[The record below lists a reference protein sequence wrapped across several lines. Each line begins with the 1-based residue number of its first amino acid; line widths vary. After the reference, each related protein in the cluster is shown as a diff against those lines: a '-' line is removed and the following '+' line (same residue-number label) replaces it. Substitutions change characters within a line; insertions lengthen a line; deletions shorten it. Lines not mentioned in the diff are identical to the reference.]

1 MSRAERDFDR
11 PQSRGYEAWV
21 AEQLFG
27 KRGVRRDDAN
37 AWMAA
42 CLVALLKP
50 DLKIKKD
57 APDKVKDAGKEEA
70 EGWRV
75 READREA
82 LKKTMR
88 RSIIAINL
96 FIDAQTAEAKAKK
109 KPLDGIEEKIS
120 LADVE
125 KEWAEGKFGPK
136 SVEAYKRVAK
146 FLQVG
151 TLKHLKILDRYGLDI
166 PPGCPVEPP
175 LDKSGRH
182 IGDELFRAKLQK
194 DEIKW
199 EILRRQPEEGKLPDA
214 EDILRLCKADAWIV
228 EAQSG
233 LKSAFIRWQAGK
245 LLAELKTFEDPKK
258 PETHLTDWYPPKRLM
273 DRDPKETAEQR
284 RKNDLELEKW
294 IAATTQA
301 LEPAEKLRNYA
312 QTIALLNYMSKR
324 RTESDFERW
333 VSDLPT
339 VRKLI
344 AKWGYGIKGDDL
356 VFPDDALK
364 PENFPGVCERDPKTG
379 LVTFVRPFFPPHPEK
394 SREHRHE
401 IGKINKWLATYGP
414 DLDQVQLELARL
426 IAGGAVY
433 PEGHA
438 KAGQPIINTDQLI
451 MVHEDD
457 YPEKTDSEDRKI
469 RYPAWQKDGSGKDIG
484 GQEVP
489 EFNFC
494 KHGVDVQRDGE
505 YYVIRPYKQY
515 YYARFYSYN
524 HWNVGGDWNVPFTN
538 FNVGAMQKA
547 GEKIYTRKEPLRIKG
562 HQFALCFENG
572 RLEFVRGEQVEAWAK
587 AAETNDDVGKYV
599 ALTVDLAL
607 LATAA
612 YEFKG
617 AQIIAKEGAEILI
630 KQAAKEG
637 VVLAESVAKQAAL
650 RAYRMQLAKAGW
662 HAVLAGTGFGRQALE
677 NWFGA
682 GKTFQEIRHWA
693 ILADMTF
700 NAFAPEGLMK
710 QIGEVTHGTQGL
722 RVLELVESRLEAAW
736 KTSSAPLAERLLS
749 GTEHVLSGKALADIP
764 FLQGTKDWILPFRVP
779 FTLKHGVMPYA
790 DYYYLYEISMK
801 TGQPLVDAIRGE
813 DPLQIKNAK
822 EALRLR
828 GAEANYD
835 QRSPFKYTITPAQI
849 KASAERVLTEYGRS
863 LVLAGFDHDADS
875 YKLEKKVKEA
885 KDQDAGKKKVCV
897 DRCLRV
903 FADPESRAQKR
914 VAAAGLLE
922 LCAAEGDA
930 GKQILGEVTVKG
942 KKIQITRKQ
951 ILDFVEGSAETLE
964 KQTVEA
970 LRLPEDDAKRT
981 AHKNKLMQVFLASAT
996 GPEKTAAAAGLFR
1009 LCGKE
1014 GKLEGKLGEVE
1025 IPLPSGKKLKVDLT
1039 GEEVSRYLAITPE
1052 GLMREGRAT
1061 LFSPDDDAR
1070 KKAHV
1075 SDAVYA
1081 FRNGD
1086 TEAKVAAAIALLGNR
1101 KEMDP
1106 AEVLGETTT
1115 YTVQLRYRNGEGR
1128 HTVKTI
1134 KFADKAAADK
1144 YEKEQKDKYKDDDNM
1159 LVTSSAEKGKVTAK
1173 DALEF
1178 LKLQA
1183 ETSDNGRL
1191 RLVVGDYLCRL
1202 SHLAEDGFAIMLKQF
1217 QDAKEKL
1224 SKDPENAELKKD
1236 ATKKEALLEAAG
1248 KFADL
1253 TRYDY
1258 TDMVGSCLEVIASNH
1273 APRDLKGEAMVGK
1286 IGPRLDFLLEYFK
1299 HRVEPGLD
1307 QLKGTIR
1314 NEVLASLYK
1323 RDSKTIEAALERI
1336 ANDKTQD
1343 PDVRA
1348 LAVSIL
1354 SANQATRATV
1364 NGKPVSFGTSVD
1376 VGSKSSKNVY
1386 IEAKGEGVAARHA
1399 TIKVNEDGRVFVRAI
1414 GANEVW
1420 IKRPGEKEPTFIKV
1434 AGDFVEIKSEDQV
1447 VLGDKT
1453 KGAVLK
1459 FGSERE
1465 ELISRIHRE
1474 WSQKEATPGQYA
1486 ALVRDRLRAEVGV
1499 DADAFSPLGGHDDI
1513 KLSKFR
1519 AALALDSLR
1528 EISGYRSDGDRTIA
1542 VNKALIE
1549 CFDLSNPQLAK
1560 AVLEKL
1566 VEPVSIDGAIAK
1578 PRLETLTNPQL
1589 ARLRVLCTAA
1599 LTMRGL
1605 NGAINDEMR
1614 EKIDLKIAIVE
1625 KLPEIFKG
1633 ADVGQVAQ
1641 VVHRLQCF
1649 ISPDMKDESNP
1660 YPRYASSLREAA
1672 IDALA
1677 KMSPE
1682 TARLLLPDVVR
1693 KDLVET
1699 VRLKALEW
1707 LVEIGHPQLR
1717 ELCIERLTDETD
1729 PLILKRL
1736 RRVEYFERRPDRSS
1750 AWYKKEFDRASAAI
1764 LAASNR
1770 SLAGYEKM
1778 YDKRAGIDFLTPWS
1792 REKEIISKRN
1802 SQFFVKNHRHM
1813 TYAEQA
1819 ALAKELELKN
1829 YPYNEDFIK
1838 ACVYKVVS
1846 NGEAAGTEWLARN
1859 NMCQDGAVLLREVC
1873 YMLVEGKD
1881 PRAKDMVWA
1890 LKQCTLQGAIHP
1902 RNRHYVLDGL
1912 DALVESGAMSK
1923 EDYAVT
1929 VATMLQRDLKRL
1941 PKDKKKDDDADQY
1954 FSFSES
1960 LHRRAIA
1967 SLKRY
1972 KTPTVTPILEAII
1985 DDDSYPFA
1993 RVKADARALYAEMRE
2008 RTGYFKDVY
2017 QADGKASEADL
2028 AKPLKQVLGRRNVD
2042 AETVCQALCLAF
2054 NGRPIKKA
2062 DDPRRGLA
2070 YVAAG
2075 DSHPK
2080 VRVLAAEFLLLSD
2093 VKEDRERGA
2102 EVLAAILVR
2111 RPTEGTFNDAKAI
2124 ADDVKANPKK
2134 YKEGDGALLE
2144 KTIAEVRRQE
2154 LAKALANVGQVGPF
2168 GQLAPLATA
2177 LDRPSTRPDYSR
2189 DLDYQADY
2197 ESALVEI
2204 KRGWE
2209 SKIPRHYQEFKLE
2222 SHGYRLLNPYLFR
2235 EDWGQ
2240 AIRDR
2245 YGATWER
2252 RAERIFAGKETI
2264 KDEEAKAGQ
2273 VVVDNMW
2280 TKYDELCKKA
2290 REDDGDYER
2299 TFLQF
2304 VIRRK
2309 ACTFWES
2316 HQPEAMKRA
2325 ADAIYDICK
2334 LKAPGAGDFE
2344 GLLASVLI
2352 DDPTLSPYVRKRL
2365 IEAYLELVEPNG
2377 KISQERG
2384 AITLAAILRT
2394 EYEST
2399 PAADKPGHKE
2409 SVERQLLI
2417 LKKLH
2422 DWRNRMVSPVLEA
2435 IAKNHAVASIK
2446 EKAAEMLKEFATK
2459 DVDDVL
2465 NMRRTLGGATLLA
2478 DDPRLSPLV
2487 AAMNDG
2493 KRNLD
2498 QRFAA
2503 ASAILTHGADD
2514 VKEKHKLAA
2523 LLVVSDAADKSENSR
2538 IQFEAG
2544 RLMLSMPPGDHKFPR
2559 ISGARALARVAIT
2572 GTPGHALESQT
2583 ILKGLNQEE
2592 RGIAVRELISIID
2605 KTSDKATKAN
2615 AATLMLQLS
2624 SGMIDYYNSKALSTL
2639 VDLAVT
2645 GDDVLRARLKGTLE
2659 SLSPKHALLAADCA
2673 IRWVDDHRTGNK
2685 DQIADALRL
2694 SAAFAVRADSEAKS
2708 PAKLFKAAEKAVQ
2721 LLGADHEVTKELS
2734 DLVSGVNPDSQLKP
2748 IKDADIMDIVTIF
2761 GALRSANEETRLGA
2775 ALTLVN
2781 SENSGVSDL
2790 YRFFAIERL
2799 ADLSQNGKAAAVRK
2813 AAGDRLKAILDELDG
2828 PIESNRDS
2836 RLHWMYTD
2844 YPVLRLAA
2852 AKAVLFEDDSVVTA
2866 DQKEAAIRALS
2877 DVAIKGDVASK
2888 KEAEGLL
2895 LKLRGDQLDAAV
2907 SWLGTLAFVAGRGE
2921 RPDKAKVLACWN
2933 LAERL
2938 YKNAGIDPTS
2948 EKFLEVTYGKLVAQ
2962 GTARPAELQALEA
2975 QISDRRNERSKD
2987 PTTRFSANTL
2997 DRYLKE
3003 YDDAVKKHGAGSIE
3017 VARAQLAISKVAFWE
3032 SCENENRTVRGNTGR
3047 MAEYHAKGA
3056 VDILRKRVPADS
3068 PELCD
3073 ALYRLGIAQF
3083 EQGKFDDA
3091 EKHLKEALE
3100 IYKKQAGK
3108 MPVEDGIWIASRLA
3122 RVYLIKEN
3130 YDEAEK
3136 INKELVTFANRR
3148 FDYLENERV
3157 IRALT
3162 DVVRLYPAD
3171 LELDEKQR
3179 AQRAKEAEPLLK
3191 RILELSKS
3199 GRGEAHDETISLVV
3213 MLAKNLA
3220 EQKRDKEAIG
3230 YYEQAIRYYRAQPKC
3245 NKRELALLV
3254 SSYGCSLFRLD
3265 RKGDADKAFEQARQL
3280 RIEEETERIY
3290 FRQDRF
3296 KRLLGDGDP
3305 TRLTKEQVD
3314 NLHKAIDVGFDKIKD
3329 LEKKHGANSEQVA
3342 RERLAISEKFLKLS
3356 LNTDHPTVL
3365 ENCTRAAILHAN
3377 NSLKVLQDK
3386 LGKEHPDVAKAH
3398 YQLAM
3403 AQLWGGLSSDA
3414 LTNLKEAM
3422 KICQK
3427 HPDKVNSGDA
3437 VWIASRLVLANI
3449 VEGKLGDMDSA
3460 LTVLTDLA
3468 KKKPVKSNMG
3478 DVGRALDQVVV
3489 AISNPRNTAQNPRI
3503 RQADELLQLALEI
3516 SVAHNDADSLP
3527 TARLRLRSASILAG
3541 KGEHAKAVGIY
3552 EKAIG
3557 VIEKQRDF
3565 SREELADILQLYC
3578 NSLQQLKRTA
3588 EAEKVVARIRDLRK

>member
-1 MSRAERDFDR
+1 MSRAERESDR
-11 PQSRGYEAWV
+11 QETRGYETWV

-27 KRGVRRDDAN
+27 RRGVRRDDAN

-42 CLVALLKP
+42 CLVALLQP
-50 DLKIKKD
+50 DLNVKKD
-57 APDKVKDAGKEEA
+57 APVRAKDARREEA

-75 READREA
+75 REGDREA
-82 LKKTMR
+82 LKKAMR
-88 RSIIAINL
+88 RSIVAINL
-96 FIDAQTAEAKAKK
+96 AIDAQTADAKAKG
-109 KPLDGIEEKIS
+109 KPVKDVPEKIS

-125 KEWAEGKFGPK
+125 KEWAEGKFGAK

-146 FLQVG
+146 FLQDG
-151 TLKHLKILDRYGLDI
+151 TLKHLKILDRFGLDI
-166 PPGCPVEPP
+166 PPGCPLEPP

-194 DEIKW
+194 DEIKFD
-199 EILRRQPEEGKLPDA
+199 ILRREPAEGRLPDA
-214 EDILRLCKADAWIV
+214 EDILRLCKADAWIT
-228 EAQSG
+228 ESQG
-233 LKSAFIRWQAGK
+233 RLKSAFIRWQAGK
-245 LLAELKTFEDPKK
+245 VLAELKTFEDPDK
-258 PETHLTDWYPPKRLM
+258 PETRLTDWYPPRGLI

-301 LEPAEKLRNYA
+301 LEPAERLRNYA
-312 QTIALLNYMSKR
+312 QTIAFLNYISKR
-324 RTESDFERW
+324 KTESDFERW
-333 VSDLPT
+333 ISELPS
-339 VRKLI
+339 VQRLI
-344 AKWGYGIKGDDL
+344 AKYGYGVDDKDRI
-356 VFPDDALK
+356 FPDDALK
-364 PENFPGVCERDPKTG
+364 PENFPGICERDPKTG
-379 LVTFVRPFFPPHPEK
+379 LVTFVRPYFPPHPEK

-401 IGKINKWLATYGP
+401 IGKVNRWLATHGP
-414 DLDQVQLELARL
+414 DIDQVQHELARL

-433 PEGHA
+433 PKGHA
-438 KAGQPIINTDQLI
+438 KEGQPIINTDQML
-451 MVHEDD
+451 MVHEEE
-457 YPEKTDSEDRKI
+457 YPEKTDSEGRPI
-469 RYPAWQKDGSGKDIG
+469 RYPSWQKDKSGKDIG

-494 KHGVDVQRDGE
+494 RHGIDVQRDGE

-515 YYARFYSYN
+515 YWARDYAYN
-524 HWNVGGDWNVPFTN
+524 HWNIGGDWNIPFTN
-538 FNVGAMQKA
+538 FNVGAMQPA
-547 GEKIYTRKEPLRIKG
+547 GEKIYTRKDPLRIKG
-562 HQFALCFENG
+562 HQFALCIESG
-572 RLEFVRGEQVEAWAK
+572 RLEFVRGEKVQDWAR
-587 AAETNDDVGKYV
+587 AAEASEDVGKYV
-599 ALTVDLAL
+599 TLAVDTAL
-607 LATAA
+607 LISAT
-612 YEFKG
+612 YELKG
-617 AQIIAKEGAEILI
+617 AQLLARE
-630 KQAAKEG
+630 AAKEG
-637 VVLAESVAKQAAL
+637 IELAAKQGAL
-650 RAYRMQLAKAGW
+650 RAYRWQLAKAGW
-662 HAVLAGTGFGRQALE
+662 HYLLAGTGFGRQFLE
-677 NWFGA
+677 NRFGA
-682 GKTFQEIRHWA
+682 GKTFQEVRHWA

-700 NAFAPEGLMK
+700 NAFAPEGLTK
-710 QIGEVTHGTQGL
+710 QIGELTHGAEGL
-722 RVLELVESRLEAAW
+722 KALELVETRLEAAFL
-736 KTSSAPLAERLLS
+736 TRGAPLSERLLS
-749 GTEHVLSGKALADIP
+749 GAEHILSGKALADIP
-764 FLQGTKDWILPFRVP
+764 GWGGLKEWTWPLRAP

-801 TGQPLVDAIRGE
+801 TGQPLIDAIRNQ
-813 DPLQIKNAK
+813 DPLHIKDAK

-849 KASAERVLTEYGRS
+849 KDSADRVLTEYGRS

-875 YKLEKKVKEA
+875 YKLEKEVKEA
-885 KDQDAGKKKVCV
+885 KDQDAGKKKACV
-897 DRCLRV
+897 DRCLQA
-903 FADPESRAQKR
+903 FAGSESRAQKR

-922 LCAAEGDA
+922 LCPAEGEAD
-930 GKQILGEVTVKG
+930 KQVLGEVTVKG

-951 ILDFVEGSAETLE
+951 VLDFVEGSAETLE
-964 KQTVEA
+964 KQTVES
-970 LRLPEDDAKRT
+970 LRLPENDARRT
-981 AHKNKLMQVFLASAT
+981 RHQNKLMAVFLTSPT
-996 GPEKTAAAAGLFR
+996 GPEKTAAAAGLYR

-1025 IPLPSGKKLKVDLT
+1025 ISLPSGKKIKVELT

-1052 GLMREGRAT
+1052 GLMREGRET
-1061 LFSPDDDAR
+1061 LFLPDGEAR
-1070 KKAHV
+1070 KKAHI

-1081 FRNGD
+1081 FRNGN
-1086 TEAKVAAAIALLGNR
+1086 TETKVAAAIALLGNR
-1101 KEMDP
+1101 KELDP
-1106 AEVLGETTT
+1106 NEQLGKTTT
-1115 YTVQLRYRNGEGR
+1115 YIVQSTYRDGDRSPQLKTV
-1128 HTVKTI
+1128 H
-1134 KFADKAAADK
+1134 FPDKASADK
-1144 YEKEQKDKYKDDDNM
+1144 YVKEQKDKYKDDDAFRIR
-1159 LVTSSAEKGKVTAK
+1159 VTSEEGKVTAQ

-1191 RLVVGDYLCRL
+1191 RLVAGDYLCRL
-1202 SHLAEDGFAIMLKQF
+1202 SHLAEDGFGILLKQL
-1217 QDAKEKL
+1217 QAAKEKL
-1224 SKDPENAELKKD
+1224 QKDPEDEDLQKD
-1236 ATKKEALLEAAG
+1236 VTKKEALVEKAG

-1258 TDMVGSCLEVIASNH
+1258 TDMVGSCLEVIASDH

-1307 QLKGTIR
+1307 RLQGPVR
-1314 NEVLASLYK
+1314 AEVLASLYK
-1323 RDSKTIEAALERI
+1323 RDSKTIEAALEKI
-1336 ANDKTQD
+1336 ANDKNQD
-1343 PDVRA
+1343 PDIRA
-1348 LAVSIL
+1348 LAVSII
-1354 SANQATRATV
+1354 SANQATRATI
-1364 NGKPVSFGTSVD
+1364 NGKPVSLGATVD
-1376 VGSKSSKNVY
+1376 IGSRSDRNVY
-1386 IEAKGEGVAARHA
+1386 IEARGEGVAARHA
-1399 TIKVNEDGRVFVRAI
+1399 SVKVNADGSVFIKAI
-1414 GANEVW
+1414 GRNEVW
-1420 IKRPGEKEPTFIKV
+1420 IKRPGEKEPTFIRV
-1434 AGDFVEIKSEDQV
+1434 EGDFVEVKGDDQV
-1447 VLGDKT
+1447 ILGDKA
-1453 KGAVLK
+1453 KGAVLR

-1465 ELISRIHRE
+1465 ELISKIHRE
-1474 WSQKEATPGQYA
+1474 WSEKGATPGQFA
-1486 ALVRDRLRAEVGV
+1486 THTRDRLRADIAV
-1499 DADAFSPLGGHDDI
+1499 DADVFSPPGGQDDI
-1513 KLSKFR
+1513 KVSKFR

-1528 EISGYRSDGDRTIA
+1528 ELSGFRNDGDRTIA
-1542 VNKALIE
+1542 VNKALID
-1549 CFDLSNPQLAK
+1549 CFDLSNPQLAM
-1560 AVLEKL
+1560 AVLAKL
-1566 VEPVSIDGAIAK
+1566 VEPVSIDGERPK

-1599 LTMRGL
+1599 LSMRGL
-1605 NGAINDEMR
+1605 NGAITDEMR

-1641 VVHRLQCF
+1641 IVHRLQCF
-1649 ISPDMKDESNP
+1649 LSPDMKDDSNP
-1660 YPRYASSLREAA
+1660 YPRYSASLREAA
-1672 IDALA
+1672 VEALA

-1682 TARLLLPDVVR
+1682 TARLVLPDVVR

-1778 YDKRAGIDFLTPWS
+1778 YDRRAGIDFLTPWS
-1792 REKEIISKRN
+1792 REKEKVSKAN
-1802 SQFFVKNHRHM
+1802 SQFFVKNSRHM

-1819 ALAKELELKN
+1819 ALAKELKLAN

-1838 ACVYKVVS
+1838 ACVYQVVS

-1873 YMLVEGKD
+1873 WMLVEGKD
-1881 PRAKDMVWA
+1881 PRAKDIVWA
-1890 LKQCTLQGAIHP
+1890 LRQCTLQGAIHP

-1912 DALVESGAMSK
+1912 EKLVEGGAMSK
-1923 EDYAVT
+1923 EDFAVT
-1929 VATMLQRDLKRL
+1929 IATMLQRELRRL
-1941 PKDKKKDDDADQY
+1941 PTEKDKNDRTSDVYEA
-1954 FSFSES
+1954 SEA
-1960 LHRRAIA
+1960 LHRRAIR
-1967 SLKRY
+1967 LLTKY
-1972 KTPTVTPILEAII
+1972 KTPTVTPMLEAII

-1993 RVKADARALYAEMRE
+1993 KAKADARALFLEMRE

-2017 QADGKASEADL
+2017 KADEKASEANL
-2028 AKPLKQVLGRRNVD
+2028 AGPLRQVLARTNVD
-2042 AETVCQALCLAF
+2042 AETVCQALCLAL
-2054 NGRPIKKA
+2054 NGKPIAKA
-2062 DDPRRGLA
+2062 DDPRRALA
-2070 YVAAG
+2070 YMAAG
-2075 DSHPK
+2075 DSHPR
-2080 VRVLAAEFLLLSD
+2080 VRVLAAEFLLLSN

-2102 EVLAAILVR
+2102 EVLAGIIVR
-2111 RPTEGTFNDAKAI
+2111 RPTEGTFNDAKAL
-2124 ADDVKANPKK
+2124 ADDIKANPKK

-2144 KTIAEVRRQE
+2144 RAIAEVRRQE
-2154 LAKALANVGQVGPF
+2154 TVKALAGFGQVGQF
-2168 GQLAPLATA
+2168 GQLAPLAAT
-2177 LDRPSTRPDYSR
+2177 LDRPSTRPGYSR

-2197 ESALVEI
+2197 EAALVEI
-2204 KRGWE
+2204 KRSWE
-2209 SKIPRHYQEFKLE
+2209 SKIPRHYQEFNLE
-2222 SHGYRLLNPYLFR
+2222 DHGYRLLNPYLFR

-2252 RAERIFAGKETI
+2252 RAERVFAKEATIKAEEARAGKVI
-2264 KDEEAKAGQ
+2264 
-2273 VVVDNMW
+2273 VDNMW
-2280 TKYDELCKKA
+2280 SKYDDLRKKA
-2290 REDDGDYER
+2290 LEDDGDYER

-2309 ACTFWES
+2309 ACTFWDD

-2325 ADAIYDICK
+2325 ADTIFDICK

-2344 GLLASVLI
+2344 GILAGVLI

-2365 IEAYLELVEPNG
+2365 LEAYLELVEPNG

-2417 LKKLH
+2417 LNKLQA
-2422 DWRNRMVSPVLEA
+2422 WRNRMVSPVLEA
-2435 IAKNHAVASIK
+2435 IAKNHTVASIK
-2446 EKAAEMLKEFATK
+2446 DKAAEMLKEFAAK

-2465 NMRRTLGGATLLA
+2465 NMRRSLGGATLLA
-2478 DDPRLSPLV
+2478 DDPRLAPLV
-2487 AAMNDG
+2487 AAMNDE
-2493 KRNLD
+2493 KRKLD

-2514 VKEKHKLAA
+2514 VIEKHKLSA
-2523 LLVVSDAADKSENSR
+2523 LLVVSDAAEKSENSR

-2544 RLMLSMPPGDHKFPR
+2544 RLLLSKPWGDHKFPR
-2559 ISGARALARVAIT
+2559 ISGARALARVAVT
-2572 GTPGHALESQT
+2572 GTPGNALESQV
-2583 ILKGLNQEE
+2583 ILKGLNLEE
-2592 RGIAVRELISIID
+2592 RGVAVRELIGVID
-2605 KTSDKATKAN
+2605 KTSDKTVKAN
-2615 AATLMLQLS
+2615 AAALMLQLT
-2624 SGMIDYYNSKALSTL
+2624 SGMIDYYSSKALSTL

-2645 GDDVLRARLKGTLE
+2645 GDDALRARLRGTLE
-2659 SLSPKHALLAADCA
+2659 GLSPKHALLAAECGLKWA
-2673 IRWVDDHRTGNK
+2673 DDHRTGNK

-2694 SAAFAVRADSEAKS
+2694 SAAFVVRADSETKS
-2708 PAKLFKAAEKAVQ
+2708 PAKLFKIAEKAVQ
-2721 LLGADHEVTKELS
+2721 LLGRDHEAAKELS
-2734 DLVSGVNPDSQLKP
+2734 DLVSGLSPDSQLKP
-2748 IKDADIMDIVTIF
+2748 MKDADIFDVVTIF
-2761 GALRSANEETRLGA
+2761 GALRSANEETSLGA

-2781 SENSGVSDL
+2781 SENSGVDNL
-2790 YRFFAIERL
+2790 YKFIAIEKL

-2813 AAGDRLKAILDELDG
+2813 AAGDRLKAILDDLEG
-2828 PIESNRDS
+2828 PIEDNKDR
-2836 RLHWMYTD
+2836 RLHWLYRES
-2844 YPVLRLAA
+2844 PVLQLAA
-2852 AKAVLFEDDSVVTA
+2852 ARAVLFEDDSVVTS
-2866 DQKEAAIRALS
+2866 DEKQSAIRALT
-2877 DVAIKGDVASK
+2877 DVAIKGDAASK
-2888 KEAEGLL
+2888 KEAEELL
-2895 LKLRGDQLDAAV
+2895 LRLRGDQLDAAV
-2907 SWLGTLAFVAGRGE
+2907 SWLRTLAFVAGRGE

-2933 LAERL
+2933 LAESL
-2938 YKNAGIDPTS
+2938 YKNAGVDPTS

-2962 GTARPAELQALEA
+2962 GTARPAEVQALEA

-3017 VARAQLAISKVAFWE
+3017 VARAQLALSKVAFWE

-3130 YDEAEK
+3130 YGEAEK
-3136 INKELVTFANRR
+3136 INKDLATFANRR

-3171 LELDEKQR
+3171 PELDEKQR

-3191 RILELSKS
+3191 QILELSKS
-3199 GRGEAHDETISLVV
+3199 GRGETHDETISLVV

-3230 YYEQAIRYYRAQPKC
+3230 YYEQAIRYYRGQPKC
-3245 NKRELALLV
+3245 NKRELASLV
-3254 SSYGCSLFRLD
+3254 SSYGSSLFRLD
-3265 RKGDADKAFEQARQL
+3265 RKGDAEKAFEQARQL

-3314 NLHKAIDVGFDKIKD
+3314 NLHKAIDAGFDKIKD

-3449 VEGKLGDMDSA
+3449 VEGKLDDMDST
-3460 LTVLTDLA
+3460 LTVLVDLA

-3478 DVGRALDQVVV
+3478 DLGRALDQVVV
-3489 AISNPRNTAQNPRI
+3489 AISNPRNTARNPRF

-3516 SVAHNDADSLP
+3516 SVAHNGADSLP
-3527 TARLRLRSASILAG
+3527 TAMLKIRSAIKLAG
-3541 KGEHAKAVGIY
+3541 KGEHAKAVELY
-3552 EKAIG
+3552 ERAIG

-3578 NSLQQLKRTA
+3578 NSLEQLKRNA
-3588 EAEKVVARIRDLRK
+3588 EAERVVARIRDLRK